1 MNVALDT
8 NAYSDFMRGS
18 PSHLRVVETAS
29 HIYLPL
35 FVVGELRAG
44 FVGGN
49 QATKNAASLQRF
61 LNEPGVSMLMP
72 DEQTTHRY
80 VQIFNPL
87 RKQGTP
93 IPASDIWIAAV
104 TIQHN
109 LTLCTSDAHFLHIP
123 QLPRC

>member
-1 MNVALDT
+1 
-8 NAYSDFMRGS
+8 
-18 PSHLRVVETAS
+18 
-29 HIYLPL
+29 
-35 FVVGELRAG
+35 
-44 FVGGN
+44 
-49 QATKNAASLQRF
+49 
-61 LNEPGVSMLMP
+61 MLMP
-72 DEQTTHRY
+72 DEQTTHHY
-80 VQIFNPL
+80 AQIFNQL